1 MKWLNEL
8 QTLSPIAHAVL
19 VLAAVAIL
27 GLALGS
33 IKVRRIGLGIA
44 GVLFAGILL
53 GHWHVRINH
62 EILHFVR
69 EFGLILFVY
78 TIGMQVGPSFL
89 TSLRR
94 QGLPLNLMAASIVL
108 GGALVAVAISVL
120 SGIDMATIVG
130 VFAGATTNTPALGAA
145 QEALKSMGATNAPV
159 AGLIG
164 GMSRSELPALGYAV
178 AYPFGVVGIILTMLI
193 FRGLFR
199 INLDRETEAFK
210 AEHRK
215 DDDKVSRMNILVD
228 NPNLDGVKLGKIPG
242 LRELGVVVSR
252 MKRGIHGPVTVAL
265 EDTEVHCGDVL
276 LAVGAKTN
284 LEKFRMVVGKESTL
298 DLLKE
303 PGPVMTTR
311 IVVTKK
317 DVLGKSLRELEFNK
331 LYNIA
336 ITRVTRADLEMTAVP
351 ELELQF
357 GDMLQ
362 VVGEKED
369 IQEATRALG
378 NSVKELQHTNLIP
391 VFTGILLGIL
401 LGMYP
406 ISVGN
411 MPVPVRLGLAGG
423 PLLAAI
429 ILSRIGRIGPLVWYM
444 PVNANIV
451 LRELGIVLFLSCV
464 GLKAGEHFVEI
475 LTNGDGLRW
484 MAYGAIITVA
494 PIFLVGLV
502 ARLALKQNFMNVCG
516 LMAGSMTD
524 PPALQFANATSNSDA
539 PSVAY
544 ATVYPLT
551 MFLRIVTAQVL
562 VLVFCR

>member
-1 MKWLNEL
+1 MKWLTDL
-8 QTLSPIAHAVL
+8 HTVSPIAHAVL
-19 VLAAVAIL
+19 VLAAVGMF

-33 IKVRRIGLGIA
+33 VKVKSIGLGIA

-53 GHWHVRINH
+53 GHLGITINP

-78 TIGMQVGPSFL
+78 TIGMQVGPGFVS
-89 TSLRR
+89 SLRR

-108 GGALVAVAISVL
+108 MGAAVAVAISVL
-120 SGIDMATIVG
+120 AGIDMATIVG

-145 QEALKSMGATNAPV
+145 QEALKSI
-159 AGLIG
+159 AGDAAG
-164 GMSRSELPALGYAV
+164 RADLPALGYAV
-178 AYPFGVVGIILTMLI
+178 AYPFGVIGIILIMLL
-193 FRGLFR
+193 FRAAFR
-199 INLDRETEAFK
+199 INLEREAEVFK
-210 AEHRK
+210 ADHRK
-215 DDDKVSRMNILVD
+215 GEDKVSRMNIRVE
-228 NPNLDGVKLGKIPG
+228 NPNLEGVRLDRIPG
-242 LRELGVVVSR
+242 LNELGVVVSR
-252 MKRGIHGPVTVAL
+252 LKAGGHGPVEVAL
-265 EDTEVHCGDVL
+265 HDTAVHCGDVL
-276 LAVGAKTN
+276 LAVGQKAK
-284 LEKFRMVVGKESTL
+284 LEQFRIVVGKESTI

-303 PGPVMTTR
+303 AGPIMTQR
-311 IVVTKK
+311 IVVTKR
-317 DVLGKSLRELEFNK
+317 DVLGKSLRQLEFNK
-331 LYNIA
+331 TYGIA

-362 VVGEKED
+362 VVGEKDD
-369 IQEATRALG
+369 ILEATKTLG
-378 NSVKELQHTNLIP
+378 NSVRELQQTNLIP
-391 VFTGILLGIL
+391 VFVGILLGIL
-401 LGMYP
+401 VGVYP
-406 ISVGN
+406 ISIGQ

-451 LRELGIVLFLSCV
+451 LRELGIVLFLACV
-464 GLKAGEHFVEI
+464 GLKAGEHFVQI
-475 LTNGDGLRW
+475 LTQGDGLVW
-484 MAYGAIITVA
+484 MGYGALIT
-494 PIFLVGLV
+494 LVPLLLFGCF
-502 ARLALKQNFMNVCG
+502 ARLVMKQNFMNVCG

-551 MFLRIVTAQVL
+551 MFLRIITAQVL
-562 VLVFCR
+562 VLIFCR

>member
-1 MKWLNEL
+1 MKWLADL
-8 QTLSPIAHAVL
+8 QTVSPIAHAIL
-19 VLAAVAIL
+19 VLAAVGML

-33 IKVRRIGLGIA
+33 VKVRSIGLGIA

-53 GHWHVRINH
+53 GHFKITISP

-78 TIGMQVGPSFL
+78 TIGMQVGPGFVS
-89 TSLRR
+89 SLRR
-94 QGLPLNLMAASIVL
+94 QGLPLNLMAASTVILGAVVTVL
-108 GGALVAVAISVL
+108 ITWLAH
-120 SGIDMATIVG
+120 IDMAAMVG

-145 QEALKSMGATNAPV
+145 QEALKGFPGAL
-159 AGLIG
+159 AG
-164 GMSRSELPALGYAV
+164 RVELPGLGYAV
-178 AYPFGVVGIILTMLI
+178 AYPFGVIGIILVLLL
-193 FRGLFR
+193 FRALFR
-199 INLDRETEAFK
+199 INLEREADLFK
-210 AEHRK
+210 TEHRRGEE
-215 DDDKVSRMNILVD
+215 KVGRMNILVE
-228 NPNLDGVKLGKIPG
+228 NSNLEGLKLGLIPG
-242 LRELGVVVSR
+242 LNELGVVVSR
-252 MKRGIHGPVTVAL
+252 FKKGGHGPVQVAL
-265 EDTEVHCGDVL
+265 QETEIHCGDVL
-276 LAVGAKTN
+276 LAVGRKPQ
-284 LEKFRMVVGKESTL
+284 LEQFRMVVGKESTI

-303 PGPVMTTR
+303 AGPVMTQR
-311 IVVTKK
+311 IVVTKR

-331 LYNIA
+331 IYNIA

-369 IQEATRALG
+369 ILDATKALG

-391 VFTGILLGIL
+391 VFVGILLGIL
-401 LGMYP
+401 LGVYP
-406 ISVGN
+406 FSIGS

-451 LRELGIVLFLSCV
+451 LRELGIVLFLACV
-464 GLKAGEHFVEI
+464 GLKAGDHFVEI
-475 LTNGDGLRW
+475 LSKGEGFVW
-484 MAYGAIITVA
+484 MGYGALITVV
-494 PIFLVGLV
+494 PLLIVGGF
-502 ARLALKQNFMNVCG
+502 ARLVMKQNFMNVCG
-516 LMAGSMTD
+516 LIAGSMTD

-551 MFLRIVTAQVL
+551 MFLRILAAQIL
-562 VLVFCR
+562 VLLFCR

>member
-1 MKWLNEL
+1 MKWLIDL
-8 QTLSPIAHAVL
+8 QTVSPIAHAVL
-19 VLAAVAIL
+19 VLAAVGML

-33 IKVRRIGLGIA
+33 VKVRSIGLGIA

-53 GHWHVRINH
+53 GHFKITINP

-78 TIGMQVGPSFL
+78 TIGMQVGPGFVS
-89 TSLRR
+89 SLRR

-108 GGALVAVAISVL
+108 TGAAVAAAIAL
-120 SGIDMATIVG
+120 LANIDMATMVG

-145 QEALKSMGATNAPV
+145 QEALMGIPGAV
-159 AGLIG
+159 AG
-164 GMSRSELPALGYAV
+164 RAELPALGYAV
-178 AYPFGVVGIILTMLI
+178 AYPFGVIGIILVILL
-193 FRGLFR
+193 FRSLFR
-199 INLDRETEAFK
+199 INLEREAEAFK
-210 AEHRK
+210 VEHRK
-215 DDDKVSRMNILVD
+215 GQEKVSRMNILVE
-228 NPNLDGVKLGKIPG
+228 NSNLEGVKLGLVPG
-242 LRELGVVVSR
+242 LNELGVVVSR
-252 MKRGIHGPVTVAL
+252 LKKGGHGPVQVAL
-265 EDTEVHCGDVL
+265 QETEIHCGDVL
-276 LAVGAKTN
+276 LAVGRKAQ
-284 LEKFRMVVGKESTL
+284 LEQFRMVVGKESTI

-303 PGPVMTTR
+303 AGPVMTQR
-311 IVVTKK
+311 IVVTRR

-331 LYNIA
+331 TYNIA

-369 IQEATRALG
+369 ILEATKTLG

-391 VFTGILLGIL
+391 VFVGILVGIL
-401 LGMYP
+401 VGVYP
-406 ISVGN
+406 ISIGN

-429 ILSRIGRIGPLVWYM
+429 ILSRIGRLGPLVWYM

-451 LRELGIVLFLSCV
+451 LRELGIVLFLACV

-475 LTNGDGLRW
+475 LGKGDGFVW
-484 MAYGAIITVA
+484 MGYGALITLV
-494 PIFLVGLV
+494 PLLLVGGF
-502 ARLALKQNFMNVCG
+502 ARLVMKQNFMNVCG

-551 MFLRIVTAQVL
+551 MFLRIITAQIL
-562 VLVFCR
+562 ILIFCR